1 MRIDSNSLRRLASLL
16 ALGGLL
22 TGAGMGEAKAQQD
35 VMISQYLFN
44 GLLINP
50 GYAGSHP
57 YTSSSLLHRSQ
68 WSQ

>member
-35 VMISQYLFN
+35 VMISQYLLN
-44 GLLINP
+44 GLLIK
-50 GYAGSHP
+50 
-57 YTSSSLLHRSQ
+57 
-68 WSQ
+68 W